1 MQKRLYAAAAFLLT
15 AVLAVS
21 VWAADRARLVPAQI
35 RAVEAIY
42 FAAMFEQL
50 RAFEVVDRL
59 AEMFAEGLLPIG
71 RGNAARMLD
80 AYWRDRGGRLNEAE
94 RRMVYRRTFG
104 LPGGEDAGGTNR
116 DFEKLWLRFLSS
128 VSRYARQQ
136 QIENVAGEGSAPV
149 TAEEVRTA
157 GRALA
162 RNLSLHGVGATF
174 HAASRLQK
182 QIKDAIRLLSD
193 PEIIHAYGARDWFEV
208 VERVAALELGGAG
221 NTARYRSMGAA
232 GATVME
238 WLADNTERLNR
249 ASFELVVGP
258 SDRPPKQGPRRANAV
273 LNPTDADLV
282 RACEEWLAAVAID

>member
-15 AVLAVS
+15 AAVAVS

-50 RAFEVVDRL
+50 RAFAVADRL
-59 AEMFAEGLLPIG
+59 AELFAEGLLPVG

-80 AYWRDRGGRLNEAE
+80 AYWRDRGGRLSEAE
-94 RRMVYRRTFG
+94 RRMVYRRTVG
-104 LPGGEDAGGTNR
+104 LPGGENAGGTNR

-128 VSRYARQQ
+128 VGRYARQQ
-136 QIENVAGEGSAPV
+136 QVEDSAGDGSAPI

-157 GRALA
+157 GRTLA
-162 RNLSLHGVGATF
+162 RNLSLHGAGTTF
-174 HAASRLQK
+174 YAASSLQK
-182 QIKDAIRLLSD
+182 QIKDAVQLLSD
-193 PEIIHAYGARDWFEV
+193 PEITHAYGARDWFEV
-208 VERVAALELGGAG
+208 VEKVAALELGGAG

-232 GATVME
+232 GATVIE

-249 ASFELVVGP
+249 SSFELAAEP
-258 SDRPPKQGPRRANAV
+258 SNRPPKRGPQHVDA
-273 LNPTDADLV
+273 LPNPTDADLV
-282 RACEEWLAAVAID
+282 RACEEWLAAVALD